1 MKKVLKIRRQASPED
16 KPYDISYIY
25 ETDVESATVA
35 TALMEISG
43 ELDLAWEHSCLQKKC
58 GACAMVIN
66 GRPALACDT
75 RLSDCRQD
83 VITIEPLR
91 KFPVIKDLLVDR
103 SVVAEKSRE
112 MKAYLSEAVT
122 ATDEAEDI
130 ESLER
135 IEETVYE
142 ASRCIQ
148 CGLCLEICPNYYPKG
163 AFAGMA
169 GMVPLA
175 KVLAREVSEESIRTY
190 EKNVYEG
197 CGKSLACRKICPA
210 GLDMELLLSKNNRN
224 LFRRKK
230 GRKKQ

>member
-1 MKKVLKIRRQASPED
+1 MKKVLKIRRLASPED

-112 MKAYLSEAVT
+112 M
-122 ATDEAEDI
+122 
-130 ESLER
+130 
-135 IEETVYE
+135 
-142 ASRCIQ
+142 SR
-148 CGLCLEICPNYYPKG
+148 
-163 AFAGMA
+163 
-169 GMVPLA
+169 
-175 KVLAREVSEESIRTY
+175 
-190 EKNVYEG
+190 
-197 CGKSLACRKICPA
+197 
-210 GLDMELLLSKNNRN
+210 
-224 LFRRKK
+224 
-230 GRKKQ
+230 